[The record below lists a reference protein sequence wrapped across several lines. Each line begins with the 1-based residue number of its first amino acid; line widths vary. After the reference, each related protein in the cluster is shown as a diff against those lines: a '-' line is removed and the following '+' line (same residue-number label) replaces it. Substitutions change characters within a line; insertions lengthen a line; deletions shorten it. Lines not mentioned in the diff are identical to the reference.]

1 MKTVIANDRIGRFA
15 ELDHT
20 VLEEVQ
26 AIMESPAADAAGQD
40 AADHVARPAGWLRT
54 TLQKAVRARRAS

>member
-20 VLEEVQ
+20 VLEEVR
-26 AIMESPAADAAGQD
+26 AILELPAADEAVEA
-40 AADHVARPAGWLRT
+40 VRPFNRLRT
-54 TLQKAVRARRAS
+54 TLEKAVRPARAS

>member
-20 VLEEVQ
+20 VLEEVR
-26 AIMESPAADAAGQD
+26 AIMESPAAGEAVEA
-40 AADHVARPAGWLRT
+40 ARPLDRLYA
-54 TLQKAVRARRAS
+54 TLQKAVRARAS

>member
-20 VLEEVQ
+20 ILEEIRV
-26 AIMESPAADAAGQD
+26 ILESPAAGGAAS
-40 AADHVARPAGWLRT
+40 DHAARPFDWLCM
-54 TLQKAVRARRAS
+54 TLQKAVWPARAS

>member
-20 VLEEVQ
+20 VLEEVRV
-26 AIMESPAADAAGQD
+26 IMEAPVADDDDKGG
-40 AADHVARPAGWLRT
+40 HGPTARTLDWLRAA
-54 TLQKAVRARRAS
+54 LQKAVGPARSS

>member
-26 AIMESPAADAAGQD
+26 AIMESPAADEAGQE
-40 AADHVARPAGWLRT
+40 ATARSSGWLRT

>member
-20 VLEEVQ
+20 VLEEVRV
-26 AIMESPAADAAGQD
+26 IMESPAADETVEAAS
-40 AADHVARPAGWLRT
+40 DHAARPLDRLRA
-54 TLQKAVRARRAS
+54 TLQKAVRPARTS

>member
-20 VLEEVQ
+20 VLEEVRV
-26 AIMESPAADAAGQD
+26 IMESPTADQAVAAAATPLD
-40 AADHVARPAGWLRT
+40 WLCT
-54 TLQKAVRARRAS
+54 TLQKAVRPGRAS

>member
-26 AIMESPAADAAGQD
+26 AIMESPAADEAGQETT
-40 AADHVARPAGWLRT
+40 DHAARPGGWLRT